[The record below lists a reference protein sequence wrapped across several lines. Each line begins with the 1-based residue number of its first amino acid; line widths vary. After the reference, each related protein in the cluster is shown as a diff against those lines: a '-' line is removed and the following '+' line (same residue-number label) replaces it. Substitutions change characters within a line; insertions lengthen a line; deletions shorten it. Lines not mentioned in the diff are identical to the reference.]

1 MGDTTW
7 IKMLPGNVLKGEDA
21 INKDKQIKISKPCRM
36 LLYTS
41 SCDKTRKYVYFMRQ
55 GIMVYRWTVEP
66 NNTYEVLK
74 FPSLSREFTSLAV
87 KGSVWEFERDWV
99 FQGYDATA
107 KIYTIPAGT
116 RITIANDKMMMGCGY
131 NYHVEEKHLQ
141 IEQNPA
147 FNMFGGRVVP
157 AREVAAYLKL
167 VKPGKVKTYWR
178 LEKEDG
184 TQHVK
189 KNFASL
195 SAVKASV
202 RVRFGLV
209 KVNYDNEDSAYVP
222 EWLDNSDGWMDKPD
236 HQKGVWAVQYD
247 HATKKE
253 IAREDLKSMVI
264 MAVLST

>member
-7 IKMLPGNVLKGEDA
+7 IKMLPGNVLKGNDA

-41 SCDKTRKYVYFMRQ
+41 SWDKTRKYVYFMRQ
-55 GIMVYRWTVEP
+55 GSMVYCWAVEP
-66 NNTYEVLK
+66 ENTYEVLK

-107 KIYTIPAGT
+107 KTYTIPAGT
-116 RITIANDKMMMGCGY
+116 RITIANNKMQIGCGY
-131 NYHVEEKHLQ
+131 NYHLEEKHLQ

-167 VKPGKVKTYWR
+167 VTPGKVKTYWR

-189 KNFASL
+189 KNFTTL

-202 RVRFGLV
+202 RVRYNLV
-209 KVNYDNEDSAYVP
+209 KQTNDNDSVP
-222 EWLDNSDGWMDKPD
+222 YWLENDGGYYDKPNREE
-236 HQKGVWAVQYD
+236 GIFAVQYD

-253 IAREDLKSMVI
+253 ISREDLRDYVFLTLLKS
-264 MAVLST
+264 